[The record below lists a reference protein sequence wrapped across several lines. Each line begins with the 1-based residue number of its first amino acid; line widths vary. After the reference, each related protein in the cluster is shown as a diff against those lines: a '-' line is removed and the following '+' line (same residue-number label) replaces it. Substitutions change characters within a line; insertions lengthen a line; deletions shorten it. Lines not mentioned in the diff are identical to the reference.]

1 MQEHTDLIEIGINM
15 EKLKQN
21 DFYKEIIAIIG
32 NNAGYKDPSKMAF
45 ALYLQ
50 MKQHPDNVKTDK
62 AWGVMLKNIKI
73 LLSKHFEWEMRDIH
87 QVFVKLQKLTKYM
100 KKST

>member
-1 MQEHTDLIEIGINM
+1 
-15 EKLKQN
+15 
-21 DFYKEIIAIIG
+21 
-32 NNAGYKDPSKMAF
+32 MAF

-50 MKQHPDNVKTDK
+50 MKQHPDNVKADK
-62 AWGVMLKNIKI
+62 AWGEMLKNIKI
-73 LLSKHFEWEMRDIH
+73 LLSKHFEWDMRDIH